1 MIDIDQILTGKIA
14 HMLRSCAKTIRDETY
29 CCSLCPYGA
38 ATDCETALEKDISEL
53 QKLIDNYAGVK
64 LEQVEY
70 GMIEAEQR
78 FQTAE
83 DLRRLSQ
90 FANLR
95 SDIRGGTWQGCD

>member
-38 ATDCETALEKDISEL
+38 DTDCETALEKDISEL
-53 QKLIDNYAGVK
+53 QNLIDNCAGIK
-64 LEQVEY
+64 LEQLER
-70 GMIEAEQR
+70 EKLNAEQCC
-78 FQTAE
+78 QTAE

-95 SDIRGGTWQGCD
+95 GDIHGRTW